1 MKRVVIIGAG
11 GHAREVADILRQQ
24 IADEQTVLGFVV
36 DDPQNHAES
45 IGGLPVLGNWD
56 WFQTAN
62 RDELFVICA
71 IGSPVARKRL
81 VERAVARQLQFTNAV
96 SPLAYVS
103 PSATLGEGVMIF
115 PFSFISAAS
124 AVGDHAIINAGATV
138 SHQTSVAR
146 YGTLSPGVNLAGNVS
161 IGEGSFIGIGASVI
175 QGTAIG
181 AWSTIGAGA
190 VVIRD
195 VAEKETVAGVPARVI
210 GSEAEDGK

>member
-1 MKRVVIIGAG
+1 MKRTVIIGAG
-11 GHAREVADILRQQ
+11 GHAREVADILRH
-24 IADEQTVLGFVV
+24 QTAEAQSVLGFVV
-36 DDPQNHAES
+36 DDPQNHSES
-45 IGGLPVLGNWD
+45 IEGLPVLGNWE
-56 WFQTAN
+56 WFETSDC
-62 RDELFVICA
+62 DELFVICA
-71 IGSPVARKRL
+71 IGSPLVRKQL
-81 VERAVARQLQFTNAV
+81 VERAVARQLKFTNAV

-124 AVGDHAIINAGATV
+124 SVGDHAIINAGATV

-146 YGTLSPGVNLAGNVS
+146 FGTLSPGVNVAGNVS
-161 IGEGSFIGIGASVI
+161 IGEGSFIGIGASII

-195 VAEKETVAGVPARVI
+195 VAERETVAGVPARVI
-210 GSEAEDGK
+210 GYEAKDGR